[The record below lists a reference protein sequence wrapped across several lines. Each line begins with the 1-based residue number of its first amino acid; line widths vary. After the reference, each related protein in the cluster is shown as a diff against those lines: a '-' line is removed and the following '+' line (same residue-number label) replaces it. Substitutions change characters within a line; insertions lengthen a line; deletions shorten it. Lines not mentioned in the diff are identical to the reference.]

1 MNYTKH
7 EFKSGDKLFATQLN
21 EMDAQIYKN
30 YTDIANHSETIST
43 LNDKVIG
50 LSQLEAPKIVKSL
63 DEMIDTSKH
72 YVLDN
77 YIYAWM
83 SGDGEIT
90 PNFNNLADPTS
101 EEWKTGYRVN
111 SSFQFVE
118 HEPNSCS
125 YFIPFTK
132 GDIIRLKGIYL
143 LTSGTPTAQNG
154 YAYTR
159 FITSNDG
166 STITGSLQIS
176 TSAPESTVVENGIET
191 IDTSKI
197 DGIKGDTHFLIC
209 GVVEDPNNII
219 ITVNEEITYTTAD
232 DRTYVWKN
240 TGINYT
246 STIYTDIVGVLGE
259 NNVIYLSDNNLPSG
273 QYTLKYQN
281 NDYAPIGTYVI
292 E

>member
-1 MNYTKH
+1 
-7 EFKSGDKLFATQLN
+7 
-21 EMDAQIYKN
+21 MDAQIYKN
-30 YTDIANHSETIST
+30 YTDIADHSENIST
-43 LNDKVIG
+43 LNNKVIG
-50 LSQLEAPKIVKSL
+50 LSQLEAPKIVMSL
-63 DEMIDTSKH
+63 DEMTDTSKH

-83 SGDGEIT
+83 SGKGEIS
-90 PNFNNLADPTS
+90 PNFNNLADPTN
-101 EEWKTGYRVN
+101 EGWKTGYRVN
-111 SSFQFVE
+111 SSYQYVE
-118 HEPNSCS
+118 NEPNSCS
-125 YFIPFTK
+125 YFIPFTQ

-143 LTSGTPTAQNG
+143 LTTGTPTAENG

-166 STITGSLQIS
+166 STITGSVQIS
-176 TSAPESTVVENGIET
+176 TAAPESTVVENGIET

-197 DGIKGDTHFLIC
+197 DGLYGDTHFIIC

-219 ITVNEEITYTTAD
+219 ITVNEEITYTTNDISYAW
-232 DRTYVWKN
+232 RN

-273 QYTLKYQN
+273 SYTLKYQN

>member
-1 MNYTKH
+1 MSYTKH

-30 YTDIANHSETIST
+30 HTDIANHSENISA

-50 LSQLEAPKIVKSL
+50 LSQLEAPKIVMSL
-63 DEMIDTSKH
+63 DEMTDTSKH

-83 SGDGEIT
+83 RGEDEIS
-90 PNFNNLADPTS
+90 PNFNNLADPTN
-101 EEWKTGYRVN
+101 EGWKTGYRIN
-111 SSFQFVE
+111 SSYQYAVSE
-118 HEPNSCS
+118 ANQCS
-125 YFIPFTK
+125 QFIPFTP

-143 LTSGTPTAQNG
+143 LTTGLPTAENG

-166 STITGSLQIS
+166 STITGSVQIS
-176 TSAPESTVVENGIET
+176 TAAPESTVVENGIET

-197 DGIKGDTHFLIC
+197 DGLLGDTHFIIC
-209 GVVEDPNNII
+209 GVVEDPNNVI
-219 ITVNEEITYTTAD
+219 ITVNEEITYTTNT
-232 DRTYVWKN
+232 TYKWKN

-246 STIYTDIVGVLGE
+246 STIYTDIVGVLSE

>member
-1 MNYTKH
+1 MSYTKH

-30 YTDIANHSETIST
+30 YTDIANHSENISA
-43 LNDKVIG
+43 LNNKVIG
-50 LSQLEAPKIVKSL
+50 LSQLEAPKIVMSL
-63 DEMIDTSKH
+63 DEMTDTSKH

-83 SGDGEIT
+83 SGKGEIS
-90 PNFNNLADPTS
+90 PNFNNLADPTN
-101 EEWKTGYRVN
+101 EGWKTGYRVN

-143 LTSGTPTAQNG
+143 LTTGTPTAGNG

-166 STITGSLQIS
+166 STITGSVQIS
-176 TSAPESTVVENGIET
+176 TAAPESTVVENGIET

-197 DGIKGDTHFLIC
+197 DGIRGSTHFLIC

-219 ITVNEEITYTTAD
+219 ITVNEEITYTTNDISYA
-232 DRTYVWKN
+232 WKN